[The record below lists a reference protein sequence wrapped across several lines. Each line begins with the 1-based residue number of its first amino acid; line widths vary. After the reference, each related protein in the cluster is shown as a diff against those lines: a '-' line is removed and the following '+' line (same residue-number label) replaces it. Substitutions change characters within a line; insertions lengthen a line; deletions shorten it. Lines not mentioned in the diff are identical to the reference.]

1 MFDNFFQ
8 GNSTFNLITF
18 ILGFLSLGLSIWLA
32 INSYPK
38 KLMLYYEG
46 IKPLINQ
53 FYKELKSIEL
63 NSKTIILKPENR
75 YLITTL
81 YLQNTGK
88 KDFTINDFENGIKI
102 KFPKELTILEII
114 NIDYP
119 KEVNSLA
126 LINSQNEI
134 EVSFN
139 ILKKREI
146 IKFEI
151 LGELKESVHVF
162 KEISFQCRG
171 SNIAKGKIQKVVS
184 KPSFDHLGEVLLLFL
199 FSFLMFIMF
208 CFSLG
213 LIGEKPI
220 IKFLNS
226 AIALTQE

>member
-32 INSYPK
+32 INRYPK

-102 KFPKELTILEII
+102 KFPKELAILEII

-171 SNIAKGKIQKVVS
+171 QI
-184 KPSFDHLGEVLLLFL
+184 
-199 FSFLMFIMF
+199 
-208 CFSLG
+208 
-213 LIGEKPI
+213 
-220 IKFLNS
+220 
-226 AIALTQE
+226 